1 MRIICA
7 FSEDSKAHHTS
18 SPWRPQVTDH
28 LPSLARCH
36 RAIPQ
41 LRTDDDVALARDREE
56 ARSNPDILSENP
68 YLPVNPDDQEDTT
81 MLNPLS
87 PLPLQ
92 DPTLFRQANYL
103 DGKWVEADS
112 GKTIVVK
119 NPATFEAIGEVP
131 AMGTQ
136 ETRRAIEA
144 ASRAFPAWRAMLA
157 KERRAIL
164 RKLSDLMLANTD
176 DLGVIMTA
184 EQGKPLSESKG
195 EIAYAASFIE
205 WFADEALRLYGD
217 TIPQNAKGRRILV
230 LKEPIGVFAA
240 ITPWNFPSA
249 MITRKAGPGW
259 AAGCTGVIRPA
270 SQTPF
275 SALALAVLAERA
287 GMPPGVCN
295 VLTGPSGPMG
305 EELTSNKL
313 VRKLSFTGSTEVG
326 AKLLAMCAPTI
337 KKTSMELGG
346 NAPFIVF
353 DDADLDAAVAG
364 AMASKYRNTGQT
376 CVCANRLLVQD
387 GVYDAFAGKLKA
399 AVEAM
404 KVGNGME
411 TGVSQ
416 GPLINADAVAKVEEH
431 IADAVSRGA
440 AIVTGG
446 KRHALGGNFFEPTI
460 LANVPA
466 MALIFREETFGP
478 VAPLFR
484 FKTEEEAIKMANDT
498 DFGLASYF
506 YARDIGRIFRV
517 AEALEYGIVGINE
530 GIIST
535 AEAPFGGVKHSG
547 LGREG
552 SKYGIEDYLEVKY
565 LALGGIGT

>member
-1 MRIICA
+1 
-7 FSEDSKAHHTS
+7 
-18 SPWRPQVTDH
+18 
-28 LPSLARCH
+28 
-36 RAIPQ
+36 
-41 LRTDDDVALARDREE
+41 
-56 ARSNPDILSENP
+56 
-68 YLPVNPDDQEDTT
+68 
-81 MLNPLS
+81 MLNPTS
-87 PLPLQ
+87 PLPLK
-92 DPTLFRQANYL
+92 DPTLFRQANCIG
-103 DGKWVEADS
+103 GKWVQADS
-112 GKTIVVK
+112 GRTLIVK
-119 NPATFEAIGEVP
+119 NPATGEAIGEVP
-131 AMGTQ
+131 ALGAA

-144 ASRAFPAWRAMLA
+144 AHRAQGPWRAMLA
-157 KERRAIL
+157 KDRAAIL
-164 RKLSDLMLANTD
+164 RKLNDLMLENTE
-176 DLGVIMTA
+176 DLAVIMTA

-205 WFADEALRLYGD
+205 WFAEEGKRIYGD

-240 ITPWNFPSA
+240 ITPWNFPAA

-295 VLTGPSGPMG
+295 VITGPSGETG
-305 EELTSNKL
+305 AELTSNPL
-313 VRKLSFTGSTEVG
+313 VRKLTFTGSTEVG
-326 AKLLAMCAPTI
+326 AKLLAQCAPTI

-387 GVYDAFAGKLKA
+387 GVYDGFSAKLKT

-411 TGVSQ
+411 PGVSQ
-416 GPLINADAVAKVEEH
+416 GPLINADAVKKVEEH
-431 IADAVSRGA
+431 IADAVKRGA
-440 AIVTGG
+440 TVVTGG
-446 KRHALGGNFFEPTI
+446 HRHKLGGTFFEPTI
-460 LANVPA
+460 LANVPNDA
-466 MALIFREETFGP
+466 MIFREETFGP

-484 FKTEEEAIKMANDT
+484 FKTEEEAIKLANDT
-498 DFGLASYF
+498 EFGLASYF
-506 YARDIGRIFRV
+506 YSRDVGRIFRV
-517 AEALEYGIVGINE
+517 AEALEYGIIGINE

-535 AEAPFGGVKHSG
+535 EVAPFGGMKSSG

-552 SKYGIEDYLEVKY
+552 SKYGIEDYLEIKY

>member
-1 MRIICA
+1 
-7 FSEDSKAHHTS
+7 
-18 SPWRPQVTDH
+18 
-28 LPSLARCH
+28 
-36 RAIPQ
+36 
-41 LRTDDDVALARDREE
+41 
-56 ARSNPDILSENP
+56 
-68 YLPVNPDDQEDTT
+68 
-81 MLNPLS
+81 MLNPTS

-92 DPTLFRQANYL
+92 DPSLFRQANYL

-112 GKTIVVK
+112 GKTVVVK
-119 NPATFEAIGEVP
+119 NPATGEAIGEVP
-131 AMGTQ
+131 AMGQ
-136 ETRRAIEA
+136 GETRRAIEA
-144 ASRAFPAWRAMLA
+144 AARALPLWRGMLA
-157 KERRAIL
+157 KERAAIL
-164 RKLSDLMLANTD
+164 RKLNDLMMANVEDLA
-176 DLGVIMTA
+176 VIMTA

-205 WFADEALRLYGD
+205 WFAEEGKRIYGD

-230 LKEPIGVFAA
+230 IKEPIGVFAA

-295 VLTGPSGPMG
+295 ILTGPSGPMG
-305 EELTSNKL
+305 EELTSNPL

-326 AKLLAMCAPTI
+326 ARLLSMCAPTI

-387 GVYDAFAGKLKA
+387 GVYDAFAAKLKA

-411 TGVSQ
+411 AGVSQ
-416 GPLINADAVAKVEEH
+416 GPLINAAAVAKVEEH
-431 IADAVSRGA
+431 IADALKRGA
-440 AIVTGG
+440 NVVTGG
-446 KRHALGGNFFEPTI
+446 HRHKLGGNFFEPTV
-460 LANVPA
+460 LANVPGDA
-466 MALIFREETFGP
+466 MIFREETFGP

-484 FKTEEEAIKMANDT
+484 FKSEADAIKLANDT
-498 DFGLASYF
+498 EFGLASYF
-506 YARDIGRIFRV
+506 YARDVGRIFRV
-517 AEALEYGIVGINE
+517 AEALEYGIIGINE

-535 AEAPFGGVKHSG
+535 EVAPFGGMKASG

-552 SKYGIEDYLEVKY
+552 SKYGIVDYLEIKY
-565 LALGGIGT
+565 LARGGIGT